1 MIVSLGRFF
10 FRYRNALFPCAIV
23 LDFLPGPATFSSPL
37 VAAVAGGA
45 IAAAG
50 EALRGLT
57 VGLDYIVRG
66 GRGGK
71 VYADNLVTT
80 GLFAHCRNPLYVGN
94 LLIVTGLAVA
104 ADSLTALVVA
114 PPLFLVAYHCIASAE
129 EEFLLGKFGDEYRR
143 YCERVPRFA
152 IRLRGLA
159 ATLRDAQFHW
169 RRLVVKEYGT
179 LFALVAG
186 IVVLTIGNYL
196 EQSGYEAAR
205 GQIHGLAGLLAGAAL
220 LWLVTWYMKKTRRL
234 AAD

>member
-1 MIVSLGRFF
+1 MIVALGRFF
-10 FRYRNALFPCAIV
+10 FRYRNAIFPCAIA
-23 LDFLPGPATFSSPL
+23 LDFVPGPATFSSPL
-37 VAAVAGGA
+37 AAAFVGGA

-71 VYADNLVTT
+71 VYADNLVTG

-94 LLIVTGLAVA
+94 LLIVAGLAVA

-114 PPLFLVAYHCIASAE
+114 PPLFLFAYHCIVCAE

-143 YCERVPRFA
+143 YCERVPRFG

-159 ATLRDAQFHW
+159 ATLRGARFHW

-186 IVVLTIGNYL
+186 IVVLAVGNYL
-196 EQSGYEAAR
+196 EQFGYEASR
-205 GQIHGLAGLLAGAAL
+205 SQIHGLAGLLGSAAL
-220 LWLVTWYMKKTRRL
+220 LWLVTWYLKKTRRL
-234 AAD
+234 SAD